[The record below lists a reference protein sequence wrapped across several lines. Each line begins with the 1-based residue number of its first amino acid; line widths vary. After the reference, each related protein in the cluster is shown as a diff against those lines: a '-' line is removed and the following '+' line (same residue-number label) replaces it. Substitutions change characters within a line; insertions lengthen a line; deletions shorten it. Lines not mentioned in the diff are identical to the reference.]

1 MNAAQ
6 SQHITKANLAGG
18 FSLIEVMVA
27 LAVFSVGLL
36 AIFSMQFSAIKTNAV
51 ARGVTENITVA
62 SAKAEQLMALPYE
75 HADLLATGVIQR
87 AQDAD
92 GIDNN
97 LDGEVDE
104 AGETGYLQV
113 DWQVQDDCLG
123 VDFTGHKCVQVHVSS
138 TVNGKRLK
146 EIRLD
151 FIKANM
157 L

>member
-1 MNAAQ
+1 MKTN
-6 SQHITKANLAGG
+6 QHQHLPEFQRSNG

-36 AIFSMQFSAIKTNAV
+36 AIFSMQFSAIRTNAV

-62 SAKAEQLMALPYE
+62 TAKVEQLMALPFD
-75 HADLLATGVIQR
+75 HADLAPALHRVAMGV
-87 AQDAD
+87 D

-97 LDGEVDE
+97 LNGVVDE
-104 AGETGYLQV
+104 LGETGYLQV
-113 DWQVQDDCLG
+113 EWNVTDNCLG
-123 VDFTGHKCVQVHVSS
+123 TAFDGHKCVKVHVFS
-138 TVNGKRLK
+138 TVNGYRQR

-151 FIKANM
+151 FIKAQY